1 MPHCSSSFR
10 TKMGSREAPIQPVC
24 LLGADHVLYLECS
37 WVAVRWWMGVTSLTL
52 LIFCPAFTFPGV
64 GWSSLGFCDIC
75 ETVLEQKRN
84 GFLCDHEDSLANEG
98 DTVRADVI
106 SNLTVLWHAE
116 TFLKCLLGG
125 CLRGCVWMKPTFASV
140 DYCWAAISIKM
151 KTNSGSWWNL

>member
-1 MPHCSSSFR
+1 MPHCGSSFR

-24 LLGADHVLYLECS
+24 LLGADLVLYLKCS
-37 WVAVRWWMGVTSLTL
+37 WVAVRWWIGVTSLPL

-98 DTVRADVI
+98 DAVRADVI

-116 TFLKCLLGG
+116 TFLKCLWGR